1 VKPARVVVDN
11 RVRVFAPDVGAQ
23 TLAEL
28 RALFEHKNPQ
38 HEKMKHMGFRFD
50 HRKEPKLIVTWRD
63 DGGGWFSVPRGGMR
77 RVRELLQERGH
88 VLRVKDARTNGL
100 DSLVENFAWPDYRR
114 SLYEDQQL
122 ALETILER
130 ETCLLR
136 APTGSGKTVV
146 STAALDHIR
155 RPAIIIVWTG
165 SLFDQW
171 LERVHEEMG
180 FRKRDIGEVRGG
192 KKRVGPVTIAMQQ
205 ALAKIPSDDSFF
217 RFFGVV
223 IFDECQRASAP
234 TFFASTDPFTARYR
248 IGVSADERRKDRK
261 DFLARDLFSDVAL
274 SIDRKELV
282 EKGRV
287 RDVEIRV
294 VPTVWKPPQ
303 PVEVE
308 NAGLEYGAFLDAL
321 SVADA
326 RDELIVEIVESE
338 LARKEQI
345 LVFSLRTE
353 HCRRL
358 VARLTSAGIAAGLL
372 LGGAENQVAR
382 RATVDGLRKKRLQ
395 VAVGTTQAVGTGVD
409 LPSVG
414 VGIGAMPFAANRQ
427 DFNQVVGRVCR
438 IAGGTTPA
446 RFYMLADPD
455 RRQDWSAY
463 FADERPV
470 LVRQP
475 DGTWLDARHHRR
487 AAKLVAF
494 PKEEGLWPSE

>member
-1 VKPARVVVDN
+1 LDGAPLPGATQLRRCRAGDPESGLYDGD
-11 RVRVFAPDVGAQ
+11 VF
-23 TLAEL
+23 
-28 RALFEHKNPQ
+28 N
-38 HEKMKHMGFRFD
+38 
-50 HRKEPKLIVTWRD
+50 
-63 DGGGWFSVPRGGMR
+63 
-77 RVRELLQERGH
+77 
-88 VLRVKDARTNGL
+88 
-100 DSLVENFAWPDYRR
+100 
-114 SLYEDQQL
+114 
-122 ALETILER
+122 LETEGGVYVAGGRL
-130 ETCLLR
+130 
-136 APTGSGKTVV
+136 
-146 STAALDHIR
+146 
-155 RPAIIIVWTG
+155 
-165 SLFDQW
+165 
-171 LERVHEEMG
+171 VHN
-180 FRKRDIGEVRGG
+180 
-192 KKRVGPVTIAMQQ
+192 
-205 ALAKIPSDDSFF
+205 
-217 RFFGVV
+217 
-223 IFDECQRASAP
+223 CQRASAP

-282 EKGRV
+282 KKGRV

-345 LVFSLRTE
+345 LVFSLRVE

-382 RATVDGLRKKRLQ
+382 RATVEGLRKKRLQ

-455 RRQDWSAY
+455 RHRDWSAY

-494 PKEEGLWPSE
+494 PKEEGLWPESE